1 MKRLGAKRRKI
12 ANGETDHTVGGKTR
26 QSAPSGDEVFCAGS
40 PIVSTAQ
47 ASEGSC
53 SLPHRRNW
61 FLFPFVLVAFAAG
74 AFAQDFPNRP
84 VRLIVADSPGGAPD
98 QLGRLLAQKL
108 ADGLGQPVVVDNRA
122 GAGGVVGADLAAKAP
137 ADGYTLLLTTTA
149 VYAILPNLR
158 KDLPYDPVKSFAPVS
173 RIATASNVLVVNV
186 NVPATSIA
194 ELVKLAKEKP
204 GVLNYASAG
213 VGTPAHL
220 AGEMLNLLA
229 DIKVTHIPYKG
240 AAPALL
246 DVIAGNAQYII
257 TSPIAAGAHMTS
269 GRVRALATSGAE
281 RNPSLPD
288 LPTIGS
294 TVPGYEISQTWGI
307 VVPAGTPPEV
317 VKRLSDEII
326 KVMSQPDVKA
336 SVLKTGAVPVGDSPA
351 EFEAFM
357 ASERR
362 RLGEVISRSG
372 IVLTE

>member
-1 MKRLGAKRRKI
+1 MKLSRR
-12 ANGETDHTVGGKTR
+12 
-26 QSAPSGDEVFCAGS
+26 CYL
-40 PIVSTAQ
+40 
-47 ASEGSC
+47 
-53 SLPHRRNW
+53 SLLALL
-61 FLFPFVLVAFAAG
+61 LFPPATGAIAQGYPNKPIRLV
-74 AFAQDFPNRP
+74 
-84 VRLIVADSPGGAPD
+84 VADAPGGAPD

-108 ADGLGQPVVVDNRA
+108 GDGLGQQVIVDNRA
-122 GAGGVVGADLAAKAP
+122 GAGGVLGAEMVAKSQ

-149 VYAILPNLR
+149 IYAILPNLR
-158 KDLPYDPVKSFAPVS
+158 KDLPYDPVRSFVPIS

-186 NVPATSIA
+186 EVPAKSVA

-229 DIKVTHIPYKG
+229 DIKVTHVPYKG

-257 TSPIAAGAHMTS
+257 TSPIAAGAHMS
-269 GRVRALATSGAE
+269 GGRVRALATTGAE

-307 VVPAGTPPEV
+307 VAPAGTPPEIV
-317 VKRLSDEII
+317 APAGGRDRQGDE
-326 KVMSQPDVKA
+326 SA
-336 SVLKTGAVPVGDSPA
+336 RREGARA
-351 EFEAFM
+351 ED
-357 ASERR
+357 RR
-362 RLGEVISRSG
+362 RADRGSAGRLHGVHGERAPAAGRRDHAIRDRADG
-372 IVLTE
+372 LTE